1 MAQSYLDAKKPDFCL
16 FASKP
21 LSCSVDFIAEV
32 DAFVRREFGR
42 GPTSSGAWGVDF
54 RERFGAS
61 LERVAMSDEKSDR
74 ESGRTVTRAD
84 LSETVYRRVGLSRS
98 ESAELVQAF
107 LDEICDAA
115 ARGETVKLS
124 SFGSFVVRSK
134 GQRVGRNPKTG
145 VEVPILPRRV
155 MVFKP
160 SNVLKAR
167 INGES
172 AVES

>member
-1 MAQSYLDAKKPDFCL
+1 MSEGQGTES
-16 FASKP
+16 
-21 LSCSVDFIAEV
+21 SV
-32 DAFVRREFGR
+32 
-42 GPTSSGAWGVDF
+42 
-54 RERFGAS
+54 
-61 LERVAMSDEKSDR
+61 
-74 ESGRTVTRAD
+74 RTVTRAD
-84 LSETVYRRVGLSRS
+84 LAETVYRRVGLSRS

-107 LDEICDAA
+107 LDEIAQAA

-134 GQRVGRNPKTG
+134 NQRIGRNPKTG

-167 INGES
+167 INGLAAPAKED
-172 AVES
+172 